1 MAKIKKLDVSKV
13 LGIWRKLPS
22 YFCQNFA
29 LSHADSH
36 AISDKKQAT
45 EKGGKTRKR
54 SIHIMLSLELSK
66 RDCSWDT

>member
-22 YFCQNFA
+22 YFCQHFA

-45 EKGGKTRKR
+45 KKGKDKKKKNPHYAFSRIVET
-54 SIHIMLSLELSK
+54 
-66 RDCSWDT
+66 